1 MAIAVSSGMARVAR
15 WSIAYRWLVIAGW
28 VLLAVAGS
36 LAAARSGGRLSFA
49 FDLPGQP
56 AYEANT
62 AIAKTFGS
70 GGSEPPLVTV
80 VRLPRGVTVQSPGVR
95 EQLEKVSGKAAA
107 ALPGART
114 ASWDS
119 TGDRAFVSADGRT
132 TFGLVYHVEMEDSG
146 LVSIDLTLTSPG
158 CPIGPMIQGQA
169 YHLLTQL
176 PGVDDVEVNL
186 VWEPP
191 WDPKTMASEE
201 VKMMLGIW

>member
-1 MAIAVSSGMARVAR
+1 MTASGMARVAR

-28 VLLAVAGS
+28 ILLAVARS

-62 AIAKTFGS
+62 AIVKTFGS

-80 VRLPRGVTVQSPGVR
+80 VRLPRGVTVQSPRVR

-107 ALPGART
+107 ALPGAQT
-114 ASWDS
+114 ASWVS

-132 TFGLVYHVEMEDSG
+132 TFGLIYPCGQFHQQQPLRQRAAPAGEGASG
-146 LVSIDLTLTSPG
+146 PARAGSPG
-158 CPIGPMIQGQA
+158 GGYRRDDPV
-169 YHLLTQL
+169 LRR
-176 PGVDDVEVNL
+176 PGR
-186 VWEPP
+186 WQ
-191 WDPKTMASEE
+191 
-201 VKMMLGIW
+201 